1 MSGFNKDDTNAFF
14 LDCINS
20 MVELKNNGKITEGE
34 ALFALEK
41 FHYFT
46 YAIMLEEHNGDT
58 QFNKLFSL
66 FDLEKITQGLVEI
79 VFDGNKYYAS
89 TETLVNLVV
98 RHDPD
103 DFDELSLKLNSN
115 KYNVRYTVDEL
126 SSFFL
131 EKYLDGEIRKDIV
144 VEIYNLLSGSS
155 NYNKIKEAMKSYET
169 DKVFHG
175 APPSRP
181 QGNAYTSI
189 GENWQK
195 QSISSNAG
203 WVPRIRMLFDFGR
216 NWLDESSISPKD
228 VSNQKKFE
236 RGTIELPKVSDPS
249 LLILLGPPGTGK
261 TRASRIIANLLLAG
275 KSVPL
280 NIRDFQL
287 GNETISKDLIKGEN
301 VFSSQFHPS
310 FSYEDFLEGLR
321 PVQLLDNGKSDVS
334 YEVVPGVFKIVSQL
348 ARTYFDKTY
357 GIEFIAKFEKGSIVK
372 WLNDEAS
379 PISPYGIRAR
389 EGVFVF
395 EMQVIA
401 RTGREVKQ
409 IAIEDSLNGFYR
421 IKWYAETKEVENFVL
436 FIDELN
442 RGNPAKIFG
451 EALSLIENSK
461 RMGRKEEGELNLP
474 YSKEKLLVPP
484 NLHLICA
491 MNSSDKSLAHLDQAF
506 RRRFKFLYFEPNFET
521 VISGNLL
528 AQFSEFGV
536 EKKTLEMVKAH
547 FEIINKSLDACDI
560 GVDNH
565 IGHSY
570 ALDLLRVVYF
580 ELRNVDKPNIE
591 KILLVRL
598 EQCWNKYLHSL
609 LRDILSEYRINDF
622 SDKFTELSKK
632 NAESLGVLAT
642 LDSFEKNFKKYLSS
656 ASSEGNDFPW
666 KKAS

>member
-14 LDCINS
+14 NDCINS
-20 MVELKNNGKITEGE
+20 MIKLKNDGKLTEST

-46 YAIMLEEHNGDT
+46 YAIMLEEHSGDT
-58 QFNKLFSL
+58 QFSKVFSL
-66 FDLEKITQGLVEI
+66 FDLEKITEGLVEI
-79 VFDGNKYYAS
+79 VFDGSKYYAS
-89 TETLVNLVV
+89 TETLVNLVI
-98 RHDPD
+98 RHDSG
-103 DFDELSLKLNSN
+103 DFEELNQKLKSNNS
-115 KYNVRYTVDEL
+115 RTTYTVDEL
-126 SSFFL
+126 SSLFI
-131 EKYLDGEIRKDIV
+131 EKYLDGVIQKDFV
-144 VEIYNLLSGSS
+144 VDIFNLLNSS
-155 NYNKIKEAMKSYET
+155 VSYNRIKEAMKSYET

-203 WVPRIRMLFDFGR
+203 WVPRIKMLFDFGR
-216 NWLDESSISPKD
+216 NWLGENETAPEEALA
-228 VSNQKKFE
+228 QKKFE
-236 RGTIELPKVSDPS
+236 RQARELPKISDPS

-261 TRASRIIANLLLAG
+261 TRASRIIANLILTG
-275 KSVPL
+275 KQVPL
-280 NIRDFQL
+280 NIKDFQL
-287 GNETISKDLIKGEN
+287 GNEPLSKELIKSEN

-321 PVQLLDNGKSDVS
+321 PIQLLDNGKSDVS

-348 ARTYFDKTY
+348 ARAYFDKTY
-357 GIEFIAKFEKGSIVK
+357 GIEFTAKFENGSIVK

-379 PISPYGIRAR
+379 PISPYGIKAR

-395 EMQVIA
+395 EAQIIA
-401 RTGREVKQ
+401 KTGSDVKQ
-409 IAIEDSLNGFYR
+409 ISSELNLNGFYR
-421 IKWYAETKEVENFVL
+421 VKWYAEEKDVENFVI

-461 RMGRKEEGELNLP
+461 RMGRKEEGVLNLP

-506 RRRFKFLYFEPNFET
+506 RRRFKFLYFEPNFDT
-521 VISGNLL
+521 VTSSNLV
-528 AQFSEFGV
+528 AQFAEFGV
-536 EKKTLEMVKAH
+536 EKKTLEMVKTH
-547 FEIINKSLDACDI
+547 FELINKSLEACDI

-570 ALDLLRVVYF
+570 ALDFLRVVYF
-580 ELRNVDKPNIE
+580 ELRNIDKPNVE
-591 KILLVRL
+591 KIILMRL

-609 LRDILSEYRINDF
+609 LRDILSEYRVSDF
-622 SDKFTELSKK
+622 CDKFTELSKK
-632 NAESLGVLAT
+632 NAESLGMLAT
-642 LDSFEKNFKKYLSS
+642 LDSFEKNFKTYLSS
-656 ASSEGNDFPW
+656 ASSEGNEFPW
-666 KKAS
+666 KKAG